1 MKKNIK
7 YHTVR
12 TVHISDCKSVEKG
25 KLGTPNTPRHDGSRV
40 WLGPSTSIKN
50 AGVQLI

>member
-12 TVHISDCKSVEKG
+12 TVQKSDCKSVEKG
-25 KLGTPNTPRHDGSRV
+25 KLGTPNTPRHDGSLL
-40 WLGPSTSIKN
+40 WLGPGTSIKS